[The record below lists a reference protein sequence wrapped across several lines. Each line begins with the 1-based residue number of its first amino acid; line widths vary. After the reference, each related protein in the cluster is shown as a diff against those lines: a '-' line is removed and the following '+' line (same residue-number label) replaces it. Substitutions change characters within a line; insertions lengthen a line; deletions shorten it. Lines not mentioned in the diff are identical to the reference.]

1 MVLILIHSIKMGY
14 GVIGKM
20 AGVGGSFHHTTH
32 YGASIGEF
40 LRRRTQPALIER
52 ATSVEHR
59 SEGKKPKSSVIGT
72 NARGNPPTDKK

>member
-1 MVLILIHSIKMGY
+1 MGY

-40 LRRRTQPALIER
+40 LRRRTQPALKER
-52 ATSVEHR
+52 ATSVE
-59 SEGKKPKSSVIGT
+59 EGKKPKSSVIGT